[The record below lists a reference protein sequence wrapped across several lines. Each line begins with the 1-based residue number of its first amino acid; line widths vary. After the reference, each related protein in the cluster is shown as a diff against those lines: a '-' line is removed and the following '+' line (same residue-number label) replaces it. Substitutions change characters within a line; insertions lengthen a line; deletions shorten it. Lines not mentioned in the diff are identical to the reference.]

1 MKKVLDKFTSLILLA
16 IVVWFLLSWIEV
28 LRYHANPSLEY
39 SQYNLFTILC
49 ELAK

>member
-16 IVVWFLLSWIEV
+16 VVVWFLFSWIEV

-39 SQYNLFTILC
+39 SQYNLFTIFC
-49 ELAK
+49 ELAR